1 MLIIIRQVHVHY
13 GANKG
18 VCGGT
23 IIDDETILTAAQCF
37 YGPSDLGPQS
47 EFIEAGIVI
56 DQAPLGQDI
65 FVKEIIRHPDFNNQ
79 TYDNNIS
86 ILKLATPLQ
95 FNSHV
100 KPACLPDEGQ
110 TAKKGFVSGWGSIR
124 RFTIPDIGNLLTLS
138 FFSAELIPDEECIGE
153 FQKYGLKTT
162 GPITMA
168 EPRRSEQELDTWLLR
183 CQFPKN

>member
-1 MLIIIRQVHVHY
+1 MHVHY
-13 GANKG
+13 GSPKG
-18 VCGGT
+18 ICGGT
-23 IIDDETILTAAQCF
+23 IIDDETILSAAVCF
-37 YGPSDLGPQS
+37 LQPSDLGPQS

-65 FVKEIIRHPDFNNQ
+65 LVKEIIKHPDFGHG
-79 TYDNNIS
+79 TYDDLHNIA

-124 RFTIPDIGNLLTLS
+124 RTTNPDKGNLLTLS
-138 FFSAELIPDEECIGE
+138 FFSAELITNEECPWFNSTNIYCA
-153 FQKYGLKTT
+153 KSYGT
-162 GPITMA
+162 G
-168 EPRRSEQELDTWLLR
+168 DY
-183 CQFPKN
+183 